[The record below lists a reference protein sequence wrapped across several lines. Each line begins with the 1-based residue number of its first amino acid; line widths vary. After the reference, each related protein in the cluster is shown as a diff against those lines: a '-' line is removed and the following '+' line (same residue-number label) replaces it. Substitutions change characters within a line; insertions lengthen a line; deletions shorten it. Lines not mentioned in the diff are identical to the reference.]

1 MCFEKEME
9 IIYVSE
15 KTREKSVMRV
25 ILIFVLSL
33 NSVLDL

>member
-1 MCFEKEME
+1 ME